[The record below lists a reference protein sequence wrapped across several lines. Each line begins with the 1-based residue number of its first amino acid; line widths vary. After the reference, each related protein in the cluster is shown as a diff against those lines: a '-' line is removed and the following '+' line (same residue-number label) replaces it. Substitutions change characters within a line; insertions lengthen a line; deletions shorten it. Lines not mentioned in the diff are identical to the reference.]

1 MKIKKLINLNNINDG
16 DEIDIKWPNNKVE
29 TVSIKNNK
37 YINIRNIRGAVEE
50 IEGSIPV
57 FEISINKVI
66 TFYVQYNFNVLVN
79 GRIWY
84 QIVCVIHN

>member
-66 TFYVQYNFNVLVN
+66 
-79 GRIWY
+79 IW
-84 QIVCVIHN
+84 IRLDKVKVSEEWILNH

>member
-1 MKIKKLINLNNINDG
+1 LKIKKLINLNNINDG

-66 TFYVQYNFNVLVN
+66 
-79 GRIWY
+79 IW
-84 QIVCVIHN
+84 IRLDKVKVSEEWILNH